1 MAFKMN
7 ARSPLMKTL
16 VGDQPNLPEGLRE
29 AIEATPNKMM
39 DSPAKMNKGERYDM
53 KMASDQNL
61 TASARKNYAENAEAA
76 QKSAPT
82 KKVIGPEKSV
92 KKVNTDEMGREGH
105 FNPYTAQTKASK
117 RPHAAVDSKY
127 TKKYQNKVIEPTDG
141 RAEKIGYKED
151 RMRRTHKSDAV
162 MGLRGEAYTAKA
174 DNFGIKKPKVNITSA
189 AKMKKPKAKPTGKQK
204 DKRIKKTITT
214 TPPPI
219 ENPITPKP
227 APKVRV
233 RKYNQN
239 GKL

>member
-7 ARSPLMKTL
+7 ARSPLMKKL

-127 TKKYQNKVIEPTDG
+127 TKKYQNKVIESTDGG
-141 RAEKIGYKED
+141 RAEKIGYQED
-151 RMRRTHKSDAV
+151 RMHRTHKSNAV
-162 MGLRGEAYTAKA
+162 MGLRADAYTAEEN
-174 DNFGIKKPKVNITSA
+174 NFGIKKPQVNITSA
-189 AKMKKPKAKPTGKQK
+189 AKMKKPKAKPTKGP
-204 DKRIKKTITT
+204 KKSLVRAKKPFPPTT
-214 TPPPI
+214 F
-219 ENPITPKP
+219 K
-227 APKVRV
+227 
-233 RKYNQN
+233 
-239 GKL
+239 

>member
-1 MAFKMN
+1 MYKQAPK
-7 ARSPLMKTL
+7 SPILKAL
-16 VGDQPNLPEGLRE
+16 VGNQPNLPEGLRE

-204 DKRIKKTITT
+204 VKNQMKEIKKP
-214 TPPPI
+214 TPP
-219 ENPITPKP
+219 
-227 APKVRV
+227 
-233 RKYNQN
+233 KYRA
-239 GKL
+239 

>member
-82 KKVIGPEKSV
+82 KKVIGPEKSI
-92 KKVNTDEMGREGH
+92 KKVKATAPKARNTVGGKSSVGMSASDVPKNTNFGGMDYKLARQDGAGAHYYNEG
-105 FNPYTAQTKASK
+105 FNPADGKKGIINRPGDDGIYHVSRKVEKPVELKNKKANIIS
-117 RPHAAVDSKY
+117 
-127 TKKYQNKVIEPTDG
+127 PTQ
-141 RAEKIGYKED
+141 
-151 RMRRTHKSDAV
+151 
-162 MGLRGEAYTAKA
+162 
-174 DNFGIKKPKVNITSA
+174 
-189 AKMKKPKAKPTGKQK
+189 MKKPKPKPTKKQK
-204 DKRIKKTITT
+204 LMKEAKKPFPPTT
-214 TPPPI
+214 F
-219 ENPITPKP
+219 K
-227 APKVRV
+227 
-233 RKYNQN
+233 
-239 GKL
+239 